1 MTFIVNNLG
10 HWGHLCCI
18 LDLPES
24 YEDRISPI
32 CLYTYDCASIEL
44 NIQNT

>member
-1 MTFIVNNLG
+1 MTFTVNNLG

-24 YEDRISPI
+24 YEDRKISPSHLPI
-32 CLYTYDCASIEL
+32 IHMTVQASS
-44 NIQNT
+44 